1 MKNTSLQSPVIP
13 LYHIQNSAWAI
24 EKLYSKT
31 SVRKGF
37 LHVIYTTITMVTQA
51 QVLPVFRRNSRLK
64 EELWYMASLNE
75 ATLRGRTII
84 STTHRPKNIGVNET
98 ANSENI
104 LKTGHLSSM
113 GDLLTFH
120 VIRQSTPGIS

>member
-1 MKNTSLQSPVIP
+1 
-13 LYHIQNSAWAI
+13 
-24 EKLYSKT
+24 
-31 SVRKGF
+31 
-37 LHVIYTTITMVTQA
+37 MVTQA

-64 EELWYMASLNE
+64 KALWYMASLNE

-120 VIRQSTPGIS
+120 VIRKSTPGIS